1 VQYRRRSKLVEI
13 VADADRDV
21 IIRLSDGF
29 EEQLHVRMDMTAAV
43 KELQAA
49 CSSKAPTRSL
59 WSKMSTKDVCK
70 GELSP
75 HETNL
80 IA

>member
-49 CSSKAPTRSL
+49 CGSKAPTRSL
-59 WSKMSTKDVCK
+59 WSKMSTKAVCK

-75 HETNL
+75 HETKL